1 MIYYPKSKILENQF
15 TSGKEFVIKRNNN
28 PYTGYYYILS
38 NNTYFTGK
46 TMEEENTEEL
56 IKAVFTPIIPF
67 IIPSSYYPIPT
78 DNDYQLGFL
87 TRYFLKR
94 RNADYTTIKE
104 ISLFDY
110 NTFQNDTMIDTNL
123 YVTTKLNWR
132 IGSLNDKSK
141 IEETNRKL
149 VSFKEGIF
157 PGFSYYFKD
166 YTQFSK

>member
-15 TSGKEFVIKRNNN
+15 TSGKEFVIKRNNT

-38 NNTYFTGK
+38 NNKYFTGK
-46 TMEEENTEEL
+46 TIEEENTEEL
-56 IKAVFTPIIPF
+56 VKAEPVPTKPF
-67 IIPSSYYPIPT
+67 ILPSSYYPTPT
-78 DNDYQLGFL
+78 DSDYKLGFL
-87 TRYFLKR
+87 TRYFIKR

-104 ISLFDY
+104 ISLDDY
-110 NTFQNDTMIDTNL
+110 NSFQSDGMNDTSL
-123 YVTTKLNWR
+123 YVATKLNWR
-132 IGSLNDKSK
+132 IGSLENATK

-166 YTQFSK
+166 YTQYSK